1 MNWYNIYK
9 DEWRSIIET
18 VASEENRMPQMVEK
32 DTIQSMILFEL
43 SKCKF
48 PLVFKGGTSLSK
60 VYGLIERFS
69 EDIDLSIGRKLT
81 ESEKKKTKEI
91 ILSVTESLGLKLLN
105 PDDIMSR
112 HSYNRYVFE
121 YESLFR
127 GNRLELIVE
136 TSFYQ
141 IVYPIEVKKVSSFI
155 GKFCGRRDIKLPVPF
170 EAVEVEMRV
179 QALERTFIDKIFAI
193 CDYRIQNK
201 QDRISRHLYDIAK
214 MIPQINI
221 TTEMTGLV
229 DKVRED
235 RMRSKNNPSAQPE
248 YSIPDILKEII
259 YNNFYESDYDNITK
273 KLLYEDMTYEEA
285 INIGIGKIASMDIF
299 DYRRK

>member
-1 MNWYNIYK
+1 MSWYNIYK

-18 VASEENRMPQMVEK
+18 VALEENRMQQMVEK

-43 SKCKF
+43 SKSKLPF
-48 PLVFKGGTSLSK
+48 VFKGGTSLSK

-69 EDIDLSIGRKLT
+69 EDIDLSISRKLT

-91 ILSVTESLGLKLLN
+91 ILSVTENLGLKLLN

-155 GKFCGRRDIKLPVPF
+155 GKFCEKRDINLPVPF

-214 MIPQINI
+214 IIPQINI

-235 RMRSKNNPSAQPE
+235 RMQSKNNPSAQPD

-259 YNNFYESDYDNITK
+259 NNNFYESDYNNIKK
-273 KLLYEDMTYEEA
+273 KLLYEDMTYDEA

>member
-69 EDIDLSIGRKLT
+69 EDIDLSMSRKLT
-81 ESEKKKTKEI
+81 ESEKKKIKAI
-91 ILSVTESLGLKLLN
+91 ILSLAENLGLKLLN
-105 PDDIMSR
+105 PDDIRSK

-121 YESLFR
+121 YESLFSE
-127 GNRLELIVE
+127 NQSELIIE

-141 IVYPIEVKKVSSFI
+141 EVYPV
-155 GKFCGRRDIKLPVPF
+155 
-170 EAVEVEMRV
+170 EASEVEMKV
-179 QALERTFIDKIFAI
+179 QSLERTFIDKIFAI
-193 CDYRIQNK
+193 CDYKIQNK
-201 QDRISRHLYDIAK
+201 QDRASRHLYDIAK
-214 MIPQINI
+214 IIPQISI
-221 TTEMTGLV
+221 TTETIALI
-229 DKVRED
+229 DKVRKD
-235 RMRSKNNPSAQPE
+235 RMQSKNNPSAQLE
-248 YSIPDILKEII
+248 YSIHDMIKEII
-259 YNNFYESDYDNITK
+259 NTNFYESDYNNVTR
-273 KLLYEDMTYEEA
+273 KLLYEDLTYEDA
-285 INIGIGKIASMDIF
+285 INKGIAKITSMDIF
-299 DYRRK
+299 DYREKRL

>member
-235 RMRSKNNPSAQPE
+235 RMQSKNNPSAQPE

-259 YNNFYESDYDNITK
+259 NNNFYESDYNNITK
-273 KLLYEDMTYEEA
+273 KLLYEDMTYDEE